1 MKSFPLFTCIS
12 MLGIIL
18 AHSLAFA
25 YVPME
30 REMGAVQRIFY
41 FHLPS
46 AWLCYLGFIVCAVA
60 SLRYLLSGESRHDA
74 LALSAA
80 EVGLTFGVVVLTTG
94 PLWARV
100 AWGTW
105 WKWEPRLTT
114 MALLFLIFAAYWLLR
129 SFGGPGEGLRKFS
142 AVLAVFGAPNIVF
155 VHIAVTRWRGDHPN
169 NIRLDPEMRVV
180 LYSALFF
187 MIILFIQ
194 LLRLRYQ
201 SHLQQRTL
209 AALRRR
215 LSRLSA

>member
-1 MKSFPLFTCIS
+1 MKSFPLFTSIS

-18 AHSLAFA
+18 AHYLAFA

-60 SLRYLLSGESRHDA
+60 SLRYLLSGESRHDV

-169 NIRLDPEMRVV
+169 NIRLDSEMRVV

-187 MIILFIQ
+187 MLILFVQ
-194 LLRLRYQ
+194 LLHLRYR

>member
-1 MKSFPLFTCIS
+1 MKSFPFFTLCCV
-12 MLGIIL
+12 LGVTA
-18 AHSLAFA
+18 AHVLAFA
-25 YVPME
+25 WVPME
-30 REMGAVQRIFY
+30 QTMGAVQRIFY

-46 AWLCYLGFIVCAVA
+46 AWLCYLGFIICAIA
-60 SLRYLLSGESRHDA
+60 SLRYLLSGDSRHDA
-74 LALSAA
+74 FALSAA
-80 EVGLTFGVVVLTTG
+80 EVGLSFGVIVLTTG

-129 SFGGPGEGLRKFS
+129 SFGGPGEGLRRLS

-180 LYSALFF
+180 LYSTLFIF
-187 MIILFIQ
+187 IILFAQ
-194 LLRLRYQ
+194 LLRLRYRVQ
-201 SHLQQRTL
+201 LQRRTL